1 MPIEPAQP
9 QREERRL
16 EGRSSKRSSS
26 ARALRYGTT
35 LLRTLLIGRG
45 IAHNTQVEQYG
56 TVLSPAWG
64 KASLVFVR
72 VFVVMTVPTM
82 IMVVALVVVVMMSA

>member
-1 MPIEPAQP
+1 M
-9 QREERRL
+9 
-16 EGRSSKRSSS
+16 
-26 ARALRYGTT
+26 
-35 LLRTLLIGRG
+35 
-45 IAHNTQVEQYG
+45 
-56 TVLSPAWG
+56 LSPAWG